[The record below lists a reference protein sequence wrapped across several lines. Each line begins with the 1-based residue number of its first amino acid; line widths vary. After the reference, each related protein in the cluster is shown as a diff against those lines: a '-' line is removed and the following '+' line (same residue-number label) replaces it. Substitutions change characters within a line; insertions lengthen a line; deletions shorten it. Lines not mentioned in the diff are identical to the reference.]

1 MVSESRELAALK
13 FIDGLATHL
22 REVREPHKAL
32 RHALRDTREFFRAS
46 HGCIATLRAGRVEAD
61 LLFTLPQQADW
72 DLGVLTRYI
81 RHTHPPVQ
89 QDMLIGSVRRRGG
102 AWGALALVAPGRP
115 FGREDRRLIARV
127 AAVLS
132 AAVHRIDRD
141 RLLGV
146 RDRIDRKI
154 MEQIHP
160 KDLFYQ
166 ILDGIRSLTLYDH
179 SSALLIREEDDASL
193 RVVAEQIAWTKA
205 KSERIGLRIPIT
217 NEAEALLQSGQ
228 VYGFDR
234 HGNSWRE
241 WNDRPAG
248 GLAALLDYNT
258 VDAVEGEN
266 VREGSMLCAP
276 LVTRDSLVGVLK
288 IAARYP
294 EQLKP
299 FDAELVEHFR
309 SQAAIAIQNL
319 HRTESLRARV
329 VTAERK
335 HAMADLARSVSHDV
349 NNALG
354 SMLPLLQ
361 QLQADLRRGGLAPAV
376 MAEDLEHVQKSLQ
389 VCRRI
394 FGGML
399 TFSRNAARRGGYG
412 QVRRAID
419 TASAILKYG
428 MSRSAI
434 ELHVNIPDDVPDVA
448 CSQSD
453 LEQVFLNLLTN
464 AREATPHG
472 GRILVTAR
480 ATDGAVEIS
489 IADTGCGIAA
499 EDLPRVLEPF
509 FTTKPHGNGLGLAI
523 CRSVL
528 WEVDGTLTIHS
539 EAGSGTDVR
548 VLVPQAVS
556 TPQPQLA

>member
-1 MVSESRELAALK
+1 MLPVQRELAALK
-13 FIDGLATHL
+13 FIDGLSAHL
-22 REVREPHKAL
+22 KDVGEPHKAL

-46 HGCIATLRAGRVEAD
+46 HGCIATLRAGRSEAD
-61 LLFTLPQQADW
+61 LSLHAAKQTGW
-72 DLGVLTRYI
+72 DLGVLARYI

-89 QDMLIGSVRRRGG
+89 PDMLIGSVRRRGG
-102 AWGALALVAPGRP
+102 AWGAIALVGPGRA
-115 FGREDRRLIARV
+115 FDRDDRRLIARI

-132 AAVHRIDRD
+132 AAIHRIDRD

-179 SSALLIREEDDASL
+179 SSALLIREEDEASL

-217 NEAEALLQSGQ
+217 DEAAALLQSEQ

-234 HGNSWRE
+234 HGDTLAGVERAAG
-241 WNDRPAG
+241 RRAG
-248 GLAALLDYNT
+248 GVARLQQRRGG
-258 VDAVEGEN
+258 EGEN
-266 VREGSMLCAP
+266 LREASMLCAP

-288 IAARYP
+288 IAARHP

-354 SMLPLLQ
+354 SMLPLIQ
-361 QLQADLRRGGLAPAV
+361 QMQADLRSGVLAPV
-376 MAEDLEHVQKSLQ
+376 VFAEDLEHVQKSLQ

-399 TFSRNAARRGGYG
+399 TFSRNAARRSGDGH
-412 QVRRAID
+412 VRRAIE
-419 TASAILKYG
+419 TALAILKYG

-434 ELHVNIPDDVPDVA
+434 ELHVNVPDEIPEVA

-472 GRILVTAR
+472 GRIMVTAR
-480 ATDGAVEIS
+480 PA
-489 IADTGCGIAA
+489 IARSKSRSPTADA
-499 EDLPRVLEPF
+499 EFPRR
-509 FTTKPHGNGLGLAI
+509 I
-523 CRSVL
+523 CRGCSSRSSRPSR
-528 WEVDGTLTIHS
+528 TATAS
-539 EAGSGTDVR
+539 AFRSAARFSGK
-548 VLVPQAVS
+548 S
-556 TPQPQLA
+556 TAR

>member
-1 MVSESRELAALK
+1 MLPVQRELAALK
-13 FIDGLATHL
+13 FIDGLSAHL
-22 REVREPHKAL
+22 KDVREPHKAL
-32 RHALRDTREFFRAS
+32 RHALRDTREFFRAT
-46 HGCIATLRAGRVEAD
+46 HGCIATLRAGRSEAD
-61 LLFTLPQQADW
+61 LLFTLPKHTDW

-89 QDMLIGSVRRRGG
+89 RDMLIGSVRRREG
-102 AWGALALVAPGRP
+102 AWGAIALVAPGQD
-115 FGREDRRLIARV
+115 FDREDRRLMARIA
-127 AAVLS
+127 AILS
-132 AAVHRIDRD
+132 AAVHRIDRE

-179 SSALLIREEDDASL
+179 SSALLIREENEPSL

-205 KSERIGLRIPIT
+205 RSERIGLRIPIT
-217 NEAEALLQSGQ
+217 ADAAALLQSER

-234 HGNSWRE
+234 DGDSWRE
-241 WNDRPAG
+241 WTNQPAS
-248 GLAALLDYNT
+248 GLAALLDYNN
-258 VDAVEGEN
+258 AVEGEN
-266 VREGSMLCAP
+266 VREASMLCAP

-294 EQLKP
+294 GQLKP

-335 HAMADLARSVSHDV
+335 HAMADLARSVSHDL

-354 SMLPLLQ
+354 SMLPLIQ
-361 QLQADLRRGGLAPAV
+361 QMQADLRSGSLVPTV
-376 MAEDLEHVQKSLQ
+376 FAEDLEHVQKSLQ

-399 TFSRNAARRGGYG
+399 TFSRNAARRSGYG
-412 QVRRAID
+412 QLRRAID

-434 ELHVNIPDDVPDVA
+434 ELHVNVPDEIPEVA

-453 LEQVFLNLLTN
+453 LEQLFLNLLTN
-464 AREATPHG
+464 AREATPRG
-472 GRILVTAR
+472 GTIVVTAR
-480 ATDGAVEIS
+480 ASDGMVEIS
-489 IADTGCGIAA
+489 VADTGSGIPEENLA
-499 EDLPRVLEPF
+499 RVLEPF
-509 FTTKPHGNGLGLAI
+509 FTTKPHGNGLGLSI
-523 CRSVL
+523 CRSVV

-539 EAGSGTDVR
+539 QPGNGTDVR
-548 VLVPQAVS
+548 VLLPQAGSLQYPQVS
-556 TPQPQLA
+556 